1 VQALQLRLLR
11 HPLKAIMNTSTAAR
25 LPLRIWHQSMTEL
38 QGLGA
43 YRDFLVRHARA
54 VLGND
59 AVLQVEGLKTGSYH
73 GRTPSAVLGN
83 AFVHH
88 RVLDQVIDN
97 AIRAQH
103 TGFDAFVIGSF
114 SEPYL
119 REIRSAVDIPVLS
132 ILESSVLVGCMLGHK
147 VAPISNAPSIAQI
160 VQHSVDAH
168 GLGQRV
174 LPAVSMD
181 PPMHEPE
188 MAGAFAQPA
197 ALLKAFEAAA
207 RRAIAQGAEVIIPAE
222 GVLSTV
228 ISDNRVVSIGGA
240 PVIDVFAVT
249 WRQAVMMVR
258 LRTDCGLQVSRVGAY
273 EQADPELIRLLA
285 K

>member
-1 VQALQLRLLR
+1 MLIAC
-11 HPLKAIMNTSTAAR
+11 T
-25 LPLRIWHQSMTEL
+25 
-38 QGLGA
+38 
-43 YRDFLVRHARA
+43 
-54 VLGND
+54 
-59 AVLQVEGLKTGSYH
+59 
-73 GRTPSAVLGN
+73 
-83 AFVHH
+83 
-88 RVLDQVIDN
+88 
-97 AIRAQH
+97 
-103 TGFDAFVIGSF
+103 
-114 SEPYL
+114 
-119 REIRSAVDIPVLS
+119 
-132 ILESSVLVGCMLGHK
+132 LGHK

-168 GLGQRV
+168 GLNQRV

-188 MAGAFAQPA
+188 MAVAFAQPA

-228 ISDNRVVSIGGA
+228 ICDNRVQRIGGA

-249 WRQAVMMVR
+249 WRHAVMMVR
-258 LRTDCGLQVSRVGAY
+258 LRQEGGLQVSRVGAY
-273 EQADPELIRLLA
+273 AQADPELIQLLA